1 MDLDKGSDG
10 YRMIFGERD
19 VSLYRTF
26 RHELGNSL
34 TVISGYLE
42 ESKRQKDYNNTLT
55 RQIDQN
61 SDDVEQLLS
70 ETEKIF
76 DSLEKENW
84 MPPETAENLE
94 DYSGKFDGDLG
105 RRVDEVAEL
114 VSCLKDYQEVHSNRY
129 TCDQRIESAEITDIL
144 EQDYNADI
152 TYEVPENTEVNAN
165 QAAKIISKTTGENWR
180 KYGSETGNALED
192 EEAELKATVY
202 QDKNDIVFRVGD
214 NGPGLN
220 GETPEEI
227 FEKDHGKGTGF
238 GLYISREIAETF
250 NGDIEYCQEASVTEE
265 GFGYE
270 LRLKKA

>member
-1 MDLDKGSDG
+1 MDLEKGSDG

-19 VSLYRTF
+19 ISLYRTF
-26 RHELGNSL
+26 RHELGNPV

-42 ESKRQKDYNNTLT
+42 ESERHEEPENPFMKEISQNRQE
-55 RQIDQN
+55 
-61 SDDVEQLLS
+61 VEQFLT
-70 ETEKIF
+70 ETNKVL
-76 DSLEKENW
+76 DSLDKYNW
-84 MPPETAENLE
+84 MPPQTAQRLE
-94 DYSGKFDGDLG
+94 GYSERFERDLG
-105 RRVDEVAEL
+105 TRVDNVVEM
-114 VSCLKDYQEVHSNRY
+114 VSCLKDYQEVHS
-129 TCDQRIESAEITDIL
+129 DPSGEQRIELNEITEIL
-144 EQDYNADI
+144 EEDYNADI
-152 TYEVPENTEVNAN
+152 SYELPKNTEVNAN

-180 KYGSETGNALED
+180 KYGSETENALED

-238 GLYISREIAETF
+238 GLYISREITETF
-250 NGDIEYCQEASVTEE
+250 NGNIEYCQEASVTEE